1 MPIVCFVPL
10 NKFQAK
16 ILWQCFVVVL
26 FPPCKLPPSMFLPFV
41 FRCAMKEPV
50 LVERVREEVI
60 TLRALQE
67 M

>member
-1 MPIVCFVPL
+1 
-10 NKFQAK
+10 
-16 ILWQCFVVVL
+16 
-26 FPPCKLPPSMFLPFV
+26 MFLPFV

-67 M
+67 G